1 MNNPLYN
8 LGLQH
13 GLEKGLAQGLEQG
26 IERGVERGLEQGR
39 EQEAR
44 LAIADIC
51 ELLGLELTPAR
62 RGHLERLDL
71 RGLEALRAYLKSQRM
86 WPDSSGPAT

>member
-13 GLEKGLAQGLEQG
+13 GLEKG
-26 IERGVERGLEQGR
+26 REQGR
-39 EQEAR
+39 EREAR

-51 ELLGLELTPAR
+51 EMLGLELTAAR
-62 RGHLERLDL
+62 RGHLEQLNL
-71 RGLEALRAYLKSQRM
+71 QGLEALRAHLKTHRM
-86 WPDSSGPAT
+86 WPESSAPTT